1 MHSNEAGSPV
11 AAAAAISTDDARRE
25 RGEGKKRREGD
36 CRFFVSSVLARACA
50 EGFLHWLLE
59 LRLVVEICPLGAINL
74 FMSKMSKPKV
84 KKIHTFK
91 T

>member
-11 AAAAAISTDDARRE
+11 AAAAVISTDDARRE
-25 RGEGKKRREGD
+25 RGGGKEEEGD

-74 FMSKMSKPKV
+74 FMSKMSKP
-84 KKIHTFK
+84 
-91 T
+91 